1 MKGVLKIILLFFIAI
16 FAIALAIGNFI
27 VFAAISL
34 IVWGIY
40 EFRINRKLG
49 ARLRVP
55 SIIIFSGVIL
65 LFGATAVSESE
76 HQETTQPIA
85 ANENNNLTTS
95 ISPIEQK
102 DLIEQKA
109 SKLSPE
115 SSESSQ
121 EKFVT
126 AIVTNIV
133 DGDTIDVKIDGKEER
148 IRLLLVD
155 TPETRD
161 PDKPVQP
168 FGPEA
173 TEFAEKTLSNKEVR
187 LEFDGPER
195 DKYDR
200 LLAYL
205 WIGDKIFNQMLL
217 EEGLARVAYVYDP
230 PYRHYD
236 AFIAAQEKAKSE
248 KKGIWSIPEYVTD
261 DGFNEKVVA
270 MKKTDNITSTTSNK
284 QEKQTTA
291 KQATTKEQKST
302 QQKEVYY
309 ANCAAARA
317 AGAAPIYRG
326 EPGYRPALDRDGD
339 GVACE

>member
-1 MKGVLKIILLFFIAI
+1 MALLLFFIAI
-16 FAIALAIGNFI
+16 FAIAFAVSNFI
-27 VFAAISL
+27 AFVAIAL

-40 EFRINRKLG
+40 ELRINRKLG

-55 SIIIFSGVIL
+55 GIIISLGVIL
-65 LFGATAVSESE
+65 LFGAIAVSEPPS
-76 HQETTQPIA
+76 QEISSTSQI
-85 ANENNNLTTS
+85 EQNNLQEAAGSSTETD
-95 ISPIEQK
+95 P
-102 DLIEQKA
+102 
-109 SKLSPE
+109 
-115 SSESSQ
+115 SESSQ
-121 EKFVT
+121 ERNAKPEFVT
-126 AIVTNIV
+126 AIVTKIV

-155 TPETRD
+155 TPETKD

-195 DKYDR
+195 DKYER

-217 EEGLARVAYVYDP
+217 EEGLARVAYVYEP

-270 MKKTDNITSTTSNK
+270 MKKTDNNTSTTSNK

-317 AGAAPIYRG
+317 AGAAPIYEG
-326 EPGYRPALDRDGD
+326 EPGYRLALDRDRD